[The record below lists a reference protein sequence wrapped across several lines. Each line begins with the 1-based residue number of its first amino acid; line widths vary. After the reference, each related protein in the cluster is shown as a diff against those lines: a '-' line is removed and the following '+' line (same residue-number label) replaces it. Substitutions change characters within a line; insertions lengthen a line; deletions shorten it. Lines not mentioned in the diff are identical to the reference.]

1 MKFNRMVVI
10 IGVCSLLCC
19 SKQDNNLSGTWIG
32 AYYFVPG
39 DSIFRSKFTLNWLVE
54 VSDDAL
60 NVTTLKLDGVRPP
73 NRLTSLRYGRTGNQ
87 IFINF
92 DKGVDSIEIVSQND
106 DSLVL
111 KYHGEGDA
119 NFVFKKFA
127 RGASPKMPTL
137 SGKSFNIFSGNYKDS
152 VSFLTDSVFI
162 NISRGSVQGNR
173 WTQTAVHKYSFVLLG
188 EQGPP
193 LYVRSI
199 KNDTVT
205 LENFGAGNKY
215 IFLVRLGDKNLS
227 LEGHWE
233 EVGRLY
239 TKDFPPP
246 PGAGKMKLTFGADS
260 CEISYGARHIK
271 RRWRLNS
278 TAEILYFNPI
288 NKVNDW
294 DWAWHVE
301 RAGDSLIVDRWI
313 LLKDEAND
321 FDPGGKIVFKK
332 KE

>member
-1 MKFNRMVVI
+1 MVVI

-32 AYYFVPG
+32 AYYFVPE
-39 DSIFRSKFTLNWLVE
+39 DSTFRSKLPLNWLVE
-54 VSDDAL
+54 VSDDEL
-60 NVTTLKLDGVRPP
+60 NVTTLKLDGVHPP
-73 NRLTSLRYGRTGNQ
+73 NRSTSLRYRRKGNQ
-87 IFINF
+87 IFIDF
-92 DKGVDSIEIVSQND
+92 DKGVDSVEIVSQND
-106 DSLVL
+106 DSIVL

-119 NFVFKKFA
+119 NFVFKKFV
-127 RGASPKMPTL
+127 RDASPKMPTL
-137 SGKSFNIFSGNYKDS
+137 SGKSFNIFSKNYKDS

-162 NISRGSVQGNR
+162 NISRGRVNANR
-173 WTQTAVHKYSFVLLG
+173 WTQTDVHKHSFLLLG

-193 LYVRSI
+193 YYVKSI

-215 IFLVRLGDKNLS
+215 IFLVRLGNKNLS
-227 LEGHWE
+227 LAGRWE

-239 TKDFPPP
+239 KKEDLPPP

-260 CEISYGARHIK
+260 CEISYGARRIK

-288 NKVNDW
+288 NKINDW
-294 DWAWHVE
+294 DWAWHLE
-301 RAGDSLIVDRWI
+301 RADDSLIIDRRI
-313 LLKDEAND
+313 LFKDEADD
-321 FDPGGKIVFKK
+321 FDSGEKIVFKK
-332 KE
+332 KK